1 MNSRTS
7 AKKVA
12 YDHVKAEVLAGKQR
26 EGEFLT
32 EEAVAEVLGMSRTP
46 VREAFVRLEAEQL
59 LELLPRKGAL
69 IRPITYREIVEVM
82 EVRQMIEQFAAR
94 RLLARGAAIAPTLEA
109 LLAEQRSLAD
119 AGDAEEFIECDRRF
133 HTELVTAAGNALLA
147 ETYQSLRDRQL
158 RMGVRAVV
166 SSPARTRQVLA
177 EHRQI
182 VLAFEAGDPERA
194 VRAID
199 DHLRTTLDVLR
210 GEGDPA

>member
-1 MNSRTS
+1 MNSKAS
-7 AKKVA
+7 AKKIA

-32 EEAVAEVLGMSRTP
+32 EEAVAEALGISRTP

-94 RLLARGAAIAPTLEA
+94 RLLARGAGIAPALEA
-109 LLAEQRSLAD
+109 LLAEQRSLAE
-119 AGDAEEFIECDRRF
+119 AGDAEQFIECDRRF
-133 HTELVTAAGNALLA
+133 HTEIVRAAENALLA

-158 RMGVRAVV
+158 RMGVRAVMA
-166 SSPARTRQVLA
+166 SPARTRQVLA
-177 EHRQI
+177 EHQQI
-182 VLAFEAGDPERA
+182 VLAFGAGDAELA
-194 VRAID
+194 VRAIEE
-199 DHLRTTLDVLR
+199 HLRTTLDVLR
-210 GEGDPA
+210 GDGGGA